1 MARIAIIGT
10 GRMARGLGRGWAR
23 VGHTIIFGSRSPERK
38 AHIAAQVEG
47 AQVADHPEAL
57 DEADIVVIAIPYA
70 AVESFAHDYSLWLQD
85 KLVIDISNPFDH
97 LPDDRISGAEITA
110 RAIGPDARVVAA
122 FKANFWETLSEP
134 VDMSGVVRDVHFA
147 GGDAADKQIVSQLI
161 QELGFRPVDCGLLR
175 NARALDAM
183 VPLIVELDVRYA
195 GGARK
200 ASWKLLN

>member
-10 GRMARGLGRGWAR
+10 GRMAQGLGRGWAR

-38 AHIAAQVEG
+38 AHIAAKVEG

-57 DEADIVVIAIPYA
+57 DRADIVVIAIPYG

-97 LPDDRISGAEITA
+97 LPDNRISGAEITA

-134 VDMSGVVRDVHFA
+134 VSPSGVVRDVYFA
-147 GGDAADKQIVSQLI
+147 GDDARDRQIVSQLI
-161 QELGFRPVDCGLLR
+161 QDLGFRPVDCGPLR

-183 VPLIVELDVRYA
+183 VPLIVELDMHYA
-195 GGARK
+195 SGAHK
-200 ASWKLLN
+200 ASWKLLS